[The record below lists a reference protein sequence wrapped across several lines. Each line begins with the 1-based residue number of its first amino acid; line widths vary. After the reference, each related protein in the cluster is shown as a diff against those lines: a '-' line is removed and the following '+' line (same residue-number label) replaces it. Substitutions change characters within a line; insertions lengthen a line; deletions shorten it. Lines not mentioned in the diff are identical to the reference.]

1 VSTATSARYSGID
14 GRRSTRIDY
23 PVTLIVLGKNG
34 LGQPF
39 QEKTAS
45 TSVNLHGCRYPSRH
59 EYPVGSWIGLQVL
72 QPDGSA
78 HSPLMRAQVR
88 SIHTPGS
95 PRELF
100 QIGVELETPSNV
112 WGILTPPSDWLR
124 LTEGKG
130 SRMHIASGG
139 TLPRDPAEASQPSGV
154 MHEMPHA
161 THTLPPA
168 PQIVP
173 APSQSAEAG
182 KQAAPKTERFVI
194 TSDQLILSVRPKLQQ
209 AAEQAMQSAI
219 TVRLDEAVRNALCR
233 IDDVQRANQRQTA
246 EASVQRFEPL
256 MRSSEEAILNRLEA
270 RLAEVRGQWQE
281 QQDAQRRHMEEMT
294 AGLEKM
300 VADTRKELDESQKSA
315 EKTGHTITA
324 NGGMESASFE
334 SKIQARLDECVKRAA
349 QEFETAATRVSD
361 RHLIRM
367 MEDKQMVAREAS
379 AQLDARAAEARAVLH
394 GAAGDAVQEFR
405 RQLQAQMD
413 MMMSEATQRAS
424 SSLAS
429 LDAESRSVYETRR
442 RTLESDVSRAAEQ
455 SAEQFRTGIKAFLYS
470 CLVAAVSAVDEHS
483 TSTLEGLVKEA
494 PKETKEN
501 GHNGK
506 IAHQFT
512 MPGETPKEGEE
523 N

>member
-1 VSTATSARYSGID
+1 M
-14 GRRSTRIDY
+14 
-23 PVTLIVLGKNG
+23 P
-34 LGQPF
+34 
-39 QEKTAS
+39 
-45 TSVNLHGCRYPSRH
+45 
-59 EYPVGSWIGLQVL
+59 
-72 QPDGSA
+72 
-78 HSPLMRAQVR
+78 
-88 SIHTPGS
+88 HTP
-95 PRELF
+95 
-100 QIGVELETPSNV
+100 QAV
-112 WGILTPPSDWLR
+112 PPSSENVD
-124 LTEGKG
+124 
-130 SRMHIASGG
+130 A
-139 TLPRDPAEASQPSGV
+139 A
-154 MHEMPHA
+154 
-161 THTLPPA
+161 
-168 PQIVP
+168 
-173 APSQSAEAG
+173 

-219 TVRLDEAVRNALCR
+219 AARLDEAVRDALCK
-233 IDDVQRANQRQTA
+233 IDDVQRANSRQTA

-281 QQDAQRRHMEEMT
+281 QQDAQRRHMEET
-294 AGLEKM
+294 ISGLEKM
-300 VADTRKELDESQKSA
+300 VSDTRAELAESQKAA
-315 EKTGHTITA
+315 EKTAHTTIT
-324 NGGMESASFE
+324 NGVMETGAFE
-334 SKIQARLDECVKRAA
+334 SKIQARLDECVKRSA
-349 QEFETAATRVSD
+349 QDFETAATRVSD

-394 GAAGDAVQEFR
+394 GAAGDAVEEFR

-429 LDAESRSVYETRR
+429 LDAESRSVYESRR

-512 MPGETPKEGEE
+512 MPGEVPKEGEE

>member
-1 VSTATSARYSGID
+1 MATSARYSGID
-14 GRRSTRIDY
+14 GRRSTRIDH

-78 HSPLMRAQVR
+78 NSPLMRAQVR

-112 WGILTPPSDWLR
+112 WGIPAPPADWLR
-124 LTEGKG
+124 LTDGNS
-130 SRMHIASGG
+130 SRLHVATGG
-139 TLPRDPAEASQPSGV
+139 ALPREPMEASQQSGAV
-154 MHEMPHA
+154 HEMPHA
-161 THTLPPA
+161 
-168 PQIVP
+168 PQAEP
-173 APSQSAEAG
+173 APSESSEAA

-219 TVRLDEAVRNALCR
+219 AARLDEAVRDALCK
-233 IDDVQRANQRQTA
+233 IDDVQRANARQTA

-256 MRSSEEAILNRLEA
+256 MRASEEAILNRLEA

-300 VADTRKELDESQKSA
+300 LADTRAELAETQKAA
-315 EKTGHTITA
+315 EKTGHAI
-324 NGGMESASFE
+324 METGSFE

-349 QEFETAATRVSD
+349 QDFETAATRVSD

-394 GAAGDAVQEFR
+394 GAAGDAVEEFR

-413 MMMSEATQRAS
+413 MMMSDATQRAS

-429 LDAESRSVYETRR
+429 LDAESRSVYESRR
-442 RTLESDVSRAAEQ
+442 RTLESDVTRAAEQ

-506 IAHQFT
+506 IPHQFT
-512 MPGETPKEGEE
+512 MPGEGPKEGEE

>member
-1 VSTATSARYSGID
+1 M
-14 GRRSTRIDY
+14 
-23 PVTLIVLGKNG
+23 
-34 LGQPF
+34 GQPF

-78 HSPLMRAQVR
+78 NSPLMRAQVR
-88 SIHTPGS
+88 SINTPGS

-112 WGILTPPSDWLR
+112 WGIPAPPADWLR
-124 LTEGKG
+124 LTEGNG
-130 SRMHIASGG
+130 SRMHVASGG
-139 TLPRDPAEASQPSGV
+139 TLPRDPTPTSQQNAALQG
-154 MHEMPHA
+154 
-161 THTLPPA
+161 
-168 PQIVP
+168 PQAVP
-173 APSQSAEAG
+173 GANENAEAG
-182 KQAAPKTERFVI
+182 KQTAPKTERFVI

-219 TVRLDEAVRNALCR
+219 AARLDEAVRDALCK
-233 IDDVQRANQRQTA
+233 IDDVQRANARQTA

-270 RLAEVRGQWQE
+270 RLAEVRGQWQQ
-281 QQDAQRRHMEEMT
+281 QQDAQRRQMEEMT
-294 AGLEKM
+294 AGLEKA
-300 VADTRKELDESQKSA
+300 VADTRAELAEAQKA
-315 EKTGHTITA
+315 TEKTSHAI
-324 NGGMESASFE
+324 METGPFE

-349 QEFETAATRVSD
+349 QDFETAATRVSD

-394 GAAGDAVQEFR
+394 GAAGDAVEEFR

-429 LDAESRSVYETRR
+429 LDAESRSVYESRR

-483 TSTLEGLVKEA
+483 TSTLEGLVKDA

-512 MPGETPKEGEE
+512 MPGEPPKEGEE

>member
-1 VSTATSARYSGID
+1 MSTATSARYSGID
-14 GRRSTRIDY
+14 GRRSTRVDH

-78 HSPLMRAQVR
+78 NSPLMRAQVR
-88 SIHTPGS
+88 SVHTPGS

-112 WGILTPPSDWLR
+112 WGIPAPPDDWLR
-124 LTEGKG
+124 LSEGKN
-130 SRMHIASGG
+130 SRMHLASGG
-139 TLPRDPAEASQPSGV
+139 TLPPSPAANMEQTSVTTAAQ
-154 MHEMPHA
+154 A
-161 THTLPPA
+161 A
-168 PQIVP
+168 PG
-173 APSQSAEAG
+173 SSESADGG
-182 KQAAPKTERFVI
+182 KQAGAPKTERFVI
-194 TSDQLILSVRPKLQQ
+194 TSDQLIMSVRPKLQQ

-219 TVRLDEAVRNALCR
+219 AARLDEAVRNALCK
-233 IDDVQRANQRQTA
+233 IDDLQRANARQTA

-281 QQDAQRRHMEEMT
+281 QQDAQRRQMEEISS
-294 AGLEKM
+294 GLEKM
-300 VADTRKELDESQKSA
+300 VAETRAELKEAQKGA
-315 EKTGHTITA
+315 EKTAPAI
-324 NGGMESASFE
+324 METGPFE

-349 QEFETAATRVSD
+349 QEFESAATRVSD

-379 AQLDARAAEARAVLH
+379 AQLDARAADARAMLH
-394 GAAGDAVQEFR
+394 SSANDAVDEFR
-405 RQLQAQMD
+405 RQLQAHID
-413 MMMSEATQRAS
+413 MMISEASQKATSA
-424 SSLAS
+424 LAS
-429 LDAESRSVYETRR
+429 LDAESRSTYESRR
-442 RTLESDVSRAAEQ
+442 RMLESDVSRAAEQ

-483 TSTLEGLVKEA
+483 QSTLEGLVKEA
-494 PKETKEN
+494 PNETKEN

-506 IAHQFT
+506 LPHQFA
-512 MPGETPKEGEE
+512 MPGEAPKEGEE

>member
-1 VSTATSARYSGID
+1 MATSARYSGID
-14 GRRSTRIDY
+14 GRRSTRIDH

-78 HSPLMRAQVR
+78 NSPLMRAQVR
-88 SIHTPGS
+88 SIHTPGT

-112 WGILTPPSDWLR
+112 WGIPAPPADWLR
-124 LTEGKG
+124 LTEGNG
-130 SRMHIASGG
+130 SKLHVASGG
-139 TLPRDPAEASQPSGV
+139 ALPREPMEASQQSST

-161 THTLPPA
+161 
-168 PQIVP
+168 PQAVA
-173 APSQSAEAG
+173 APSEGAEGA

-219 TVRLDEAVRNALCR
+219 AARLDEAVREALCK
-233 IDDVQRANQRQTA
+233 IDDVQRANVRQTA

-281 QQDAQRRHMEEMT
+281 QQDAQRRHMEGT
-294 AGLEKM
+294 ITGLEKM
-300 VADTRKELDESQKSA
+300 VSDTRAELTEAQKAA
-315 EKTGHTITA
+315 EKTSHTVATNAI
-324 NGGMESASFE
+324 METGPFE
-334 SKIQARLDECVKRAA
+334 SKIQARMDECVKRAA
-349 QEFETAATRVSD
+349 QDFETAATRVSD

-394 GAAGDAVQEFR
+394 GAAGDAVEEFR

-429 LDAESRSVYETRR
+429 LDAESRSVYESRR

-512 MPGETPKEGEE
+512 MPGEPPKEGEE